1 MMSKVRFETSDALG
15 LLSLANPPLNLFD
28 QALMEDLRTAVDQA
42 RQHRLRALL
51 VRADGKVF
59 SGGANVATFKGKSAN
74 EARELFTSHLRTIA
88 DLEELPFP
96 TIAAV
101 QGPCMAAGLELALA
115 CDLIWAASSA
125 RFGQVEASIGTT
137 TLLGGVQRL
146 AERAGPSRA
155 REIIYSADQYDA
167 ATFERWNIVNRVVPD
182 ENLEPETRAFAE
194 QLANGATLAYAA
206 GKRIVRAY
214 LERGIRAA
222 DTLVDEIGPALF
234 ETADMRAGVDGL
246 LEHGPRQFRNKII
259 FQGR

>member
-1 MMSKVRFETSDALG
+1 MGKVRFEMSDALG
-15 LLSLANPPLNLFD
+15 LITLANPPLNLFD
-28 QALMEDLRTAVDQA
+28 QQLIEDLRTAVNQA
-42 RQHRLRALL
+42 CQHQLRALL
-51 VRADGKVF
+51 VRADGKNF
-59 SGGANVATFKGKSAN
+59 SGGADVAIFKGKTAN
-74 EARELFTSHLRTIA
+74 EARERFTSHLRTIA

-101 QGPCMAAGLELALA
+101 QGACMAAGLELALA

-155 REIIYSADQYDA
+155 REIIYTADQYAA
-167 ATFERWNIVNRVVPD
+167 ATFERWNIVNKVVPD
-182 ENLEPETRAFAE
+182 ENLERESRAFAE
-194 QLANGATLAYAA
+194 RLAAGATLAYGA
-206 GKRIVRAY
+206 GKKIVRAY

-222 DTLVDEIGPALF
+222 DAMVGEIAPALF
-234 ETADMRAGVDGL
+234 ETADMQAGIDGL
-246 LEHGPRQFRNKII
+246 IEHGPRQFRDKVI

>member
-1 MMSKVRFETSDALG
+1 MMGKVRFETSDALG
-15 LLSLANPPLNLFD
+15 LITLANPPLNLFD
-28 QALMEDLRTAVDQA
+28 QELIEDLRAAVGQA
-42 RQHRLRALL
+42 RQHPLRALL
-51 VRADGKVF
+51 VRADGKNF
-59 SGGANVATFKGKSAN
+59 SGGADVVIFKGKNAK
-74 EARELFTSHLRTIA
+74 EARERFTSHLRTIA

-101 QGPCMAAGLELALA
+101 QGACMAAGLELALA

-146 AERAGPSRA
+146 AERAGPARA

-182 ENLEPETRAFAE
+182 EVFESETKALVAR
-194 QLANGATLAYAA
+194 LARGPTVAYAT
-206 GKRIVRAY
+206 GKKIVRAY
-214 LERGIRAA
+214 LEDGTRRA
-222 DTLVDEIGPALF
+222 DRLVDEIAPALF
-234 ETADMRAGVDGL
+234 ETEDMRAGVNGL
-246 LEHGPRQFRNKII
+246 LEHGPRQFRDKVI

>member
-1 MMSKVRFETSDALG
+1 MSKVRFKRSDALG
-15 LLSLANPPLNLFD
+15 SIILTNPPLNLFD
-28 QALMEDLRTAVDQA
+28 QELIEDLRAAVDQA
-42 RQHRLRALL
+42 RLRPLRALL
-51 VRADGKVF
+51 VCADGKNF
-59 SGGANVATFKGKSAN
+59 SGGADVAIFKGKTAK
-74 EARELFTSHLRTIA
+74 EARALFTSHLRTIA

-101 QGPCMAAGLELALA
+101 QGACMAAGLELALA
-115 CDLIWAASSA
+115 CDLIWAATST

-155 REIIYSADQYDA
+155 REIIYTADQYDA
-167 ATFERWNIVNRVVPD
+167 VTFERWNIVNRVVPD
-182 ENLEPETRAFAE
+182 ENLEAETRAFVE
-194 QLANGATLAYAA
+194 RLASGATLAYAA
-206 GKRIVRAY
+206 GKKFVRAY

-222 DTLVDEIGPALF
+222 DALVDEMAPALF

-246 LEHGPRQFRNKII
+246 LEHGPRQFRNKVI